1 MMAASVPRPL
11 IISDCDGV
19 LVEFARPFTDYLLV
33 EHRLTLTLETFAL
46 AGNIRDAAGNVLPV
60 ADFPP
65 LLQGFFTTHMPQ
77 QRAVPGAVESL
88 ARLADYCDVVV
99 LTNIADIHADT
110 RTSVLRQL
118 GMPFRV
124 MSNQGAKGPAIR
136 ALLEEFQ
143 PSAAVFIDDLPPNH
157 SSAAK
162 LAPEVHRLH
171 MVAEHDLRHLIPPAP
186 DAHAR
191 IDDWADALPHIE
203 SHITAKIGA
212 AA

>member
-1 MMAASVPRPL
+1 MARPL

-19 LVEFARPFTDYLLV
+19 LVEFARPFTDYLLS
-33 EHRLTLTLETFAL
+33 EHRLTLRLDSFAL
-46 AGNIRDAAGNVLPV
+46 AGNIRDAEGTILPM

-65 LLQGFFTTHMPQ
+65 LLQGFFTTHMPHQ
-77 QRAVPGAVESL
+77 PAVPGAVEALAQL
-88 ARLADYCDVVV
+88 ARWCDVVV
-99 LTNIADIHADT
+99 LTNIEDVHAAT
-110 RTSVLRQL
+110 RTDVLQRL
-118 GMPFRV
+118 GMPYRV
-124 MSNQGAKGPAIR
+124 ISNQGGKGRAIR
-136 ALLEEFQ
+136 ALLDEFQ
-143 PSAAVFIDDLPPNH
+143 PNAAVFIDDLPPNH

-171 MVAEHDLRHLIPPAP
+171 MVAEHGLRHLIPAAP

-203 SHITAKIGA
+203 THLMTIAGA